1 MVPVTFTLGSSKQSI
16 VTLGVGLVICSY
28 RHTWSGVIGNLVMLV
43 IVYTF
48 DDIDLSVL
56 RTIL

>member
-16 VTLGVGLVICSY
+16 VMLGVGLVICSY
-28 RHTWSGVIGNLVMLV
+28 GHTWSGVIGNLVMLV

-48 DDIDLSVL
+48 DDINLSVL
-56 RTIL
+56 

>member
-28 RHTWSGVIGNLVMLV
+28 GHTWSGVIGNLVMLV